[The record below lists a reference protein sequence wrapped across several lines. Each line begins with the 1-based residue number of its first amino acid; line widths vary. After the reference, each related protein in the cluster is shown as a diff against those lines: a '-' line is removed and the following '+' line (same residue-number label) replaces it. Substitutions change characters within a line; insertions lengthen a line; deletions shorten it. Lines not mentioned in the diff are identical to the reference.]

1 VLHTIP
7 LLAATCLTGFAMQ
20 SFVWFWLKQWI
31 RVRYSSV
38 PSIRPDRLQK
48 ILAKQQA
55 DDWLVLDARTT
66 AEFNVSCLPGAVLI
80 GDGEEMLRSGPLG
93 NAARERPILVCCAV
107 GVRSA
112 VVVKRL
118 RERGFRKAVNLE
130 GGLFEWV
137 NQGHQLVH
145 EGLPTTLVHPF
156 NRFWGLLLKPHR

>member
-1 VLHTIP
+1 
-7 LLAATCLTGFAMQ
+7 
-20 SFVWFWLKQWI
+20 
-31 RVRYSSV
+31 
-38 PSIRPDRLQK
+38 
-48 ILAKQQA
+48 
-55 DDWLVLDARTT
+55 LVLDARTT

-80 GDGEEMLRSGPLG
+80 GDGEEMLRSAPLG

-145 EGLPTTLVHPF
+145 EGLPTTLVHTF

>member
-1 VLHTIP
+1 M
-7 LLAATCLTGFAMQ
+7 GFAMQ

-31 RVRYSSV
+31 RLRYSSV

-48 ILAKQQA
+48 ILAMQQA

-80 GDGEEMLRSGPLG
+80 GDGEEIPRSGPLG
-93 NAARERPILVCCAV
+93 NASMERPILVCCAV

-112 VVVKRL
+112 AVVKRL

-145 EGLPTTLVHPF
+145 EGQPTTLVHPF

>member
-1 VLHTIP
+1 MFVAP
-7 LLAATCLTGFAMQ
+7 LSKNCSAP
-20 SFVWFWLKQWI
+20 FVWFWLKQSI
-31 RVRYSSV
+31 RLRYPSV

-48 ILAKQQA
+48 ILAMQQA
-55 DDWLVLDARTT
+55 GDWLVLDARTT

-80 GDGEEMLRSGPLG
+80 GDGEEIPLSGPLG
-93 NAARERPILVCCAV
+93 NAPRERPILVCCAV

-112 VVVKRL
+112 AVVKRL
-118 RERGFRKAVNLE
+118 RKRGFRKAVNLE

-145 EGLPTTLVHPF
+145 EGQPTTLVHPF

>member
-7 LLAATCLTGFAMQ
+7 LLAASCLTGFVMQ

-38 PSIRPDRLQK
+38 PSIRSDRLQK
-48 ILAKQQA
+48 ILAMQQA
-55 DDWLVLDARTT
+55 GDWLVLDARTT
-66 AEFNVSCLPGAVLI
+66 AEFNVSCLPGAVFI
-80 GDGEEMLRSGPLG
+80 GDGEEIPHSAPLG
-93 NAARERPILVCCAV
+93 NASRERPILVCCAV

-112 VVVKRL
+112 AVVKRL

-137 NQGHQLVH
+137 NKGHQLVH